1 MEYGSEQTQSLAN
14 HLAVFPAG
22 AGVHG
27 VSVLW
32 VGGCTHS
39 HSVPGVLCS

>member
-1 MEYGSEQTQSLAN
+1 MESGSEQTQTLAN

-39 HSVPGVLCS
+39 HSVSGVLCS